1 MEFKEVFEKWQTELY
16 NKGWNSPFLNNHDL
30 PRAVS
35 RFGDDGKYRV
45 ESARAGNLP
54 SWNAGEPH
62 TYIQGEELGMT
73 NVQFD
78 IQEYRDIELLNM
90 YKERKELGY
99 PEEEIMRSIYVKG
112 RDNARTPMQWSEEPN
127 AGFTEGIPWIR
138 CNPNYT
144 MINAEESMIDQ
155 DSVFYYYQKLIRLR
169 KTEPILTEGKFQL
182 LLKEDPSIF
191 AYTRTTEKEQLLVLC
206 NFKGKKFPM
215 NFPAYGKIRRF

>member
-1 MEFKEVFEKWQTELY
+1 
-16 NKGWNSPFLNNHDL
+16 
-30 PRAVS
+30 
-35 RFGDDGKYRV
+35 
-45 ESARAGNLP
+45 
-54 SWNAGEPH
+54 
-62 TYIQGEELGMT
+62 MT
-73 NVQFD
+73 NVYFD
-78 IQEYRDIELLNM
+78 SIEDYDDVEIHNCWRERVIKGGEDPEKLLDGIRYRA
-90 YKERKELGY
+90 
-99 PEEEIMRSIYVKG
+99 

-206 NFKGKKFPM
+206 NFKGQEVSYELPGIWKDQEVLISNYAQEGTFGILRP
-215 NFPAYGKIRRF
+215 YEGKMIIIRKGE